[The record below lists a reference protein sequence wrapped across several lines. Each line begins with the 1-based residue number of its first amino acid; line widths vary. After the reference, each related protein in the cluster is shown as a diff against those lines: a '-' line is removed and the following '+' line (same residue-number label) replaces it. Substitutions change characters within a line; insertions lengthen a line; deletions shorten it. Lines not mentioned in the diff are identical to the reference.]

1 MPNRS
6 TYIIAAILIL
16 TTFFLALFSIQEET
30 FTFDETA
37 HVGAGFSYLTKKD
50 MRLNPEHPPLIKNI
64 SAFPLLFLDLNFPGD
79 HPSWTQEEPPQ
90 WWFQFDFANQFLYH
104 SGNNPDKILFWSRIP
119 MILVLVFL
127 AWFIFFWA
135 KEMFGNKTALLS
147 LFLFSFSPTF
157 LAHGRLVTTDIAAAL
172 GTVLATYFWLKFLKN
187 PAKKNIISA
196 GLIFGL
202 TMLFKFSLILL
213 VPFFALLTLVYI
225 WIKPKEELSLS
236 KLNYL
241 FLSLMVIIV
250 GMVLIVFPVY
260 QFHTLNYPAQRQ
272 IRDTQYL
279 ITNTSLPRLWQELNI
294 WMANQPILGPFSQ
307 YFLGLSLAINRSA
320 TGHTT
325 YFLGEVSA
333 SGWTSYFPVVYL
345 IKEPLPL
352 HILTLIALCY
362 LAFKMKKLFWVNTF
376 SRIKNWIKNNFSQ
389 FAMLLFLGIYWL
401 TSLTSELNIGVRH
414 LLPTFPFTFFL
425 VSAAT
430 IHLFNSLKPSIK
442 PYALTI
448 LGILLF
454 WQAFSVF
461 SIYPHFLAYANEVI
475 GGPDNLHL
483 YAVDSNL
490 DWGQDLKRLKKWLDE
505 NKIDKIY
512 LDYFGGGD
520 TQYYLKE
527 KFAPW
532 WGTRNPE
539 DLPQGSYL
547 AVSISQLQ
555 GGRGKPVPGFD
566 QPALYY
572 TWLDQYTPIARI
584 GYSIFVYRIIE

>member
-37 HVGAGFSYLTKKD
+37 HVGAGFSYLTQKD

-119 MILVLVFL
+119 MILVFIFL
-127 AWFIFFWA
+127 GWFIFFWA

-147 LFLFSFSPTF
+147 LFLFSFSPTL

-202 TMLFKFSLILL
+202 TMLFKFSLIVL

-279 ITNTSLPRLWQELNI
+279 ITNTSLPRLWQELNL
-294 WMANQPILGPFSQ
+294 WMAIHPILRPFSQ
-307 YFLGLSLAINRSA
+307 
-320 TGHTT
+320 
-325 YFLGEVSA
+325 
-333 SGWTSYFPVVYL
+333 
-345 IKEPLPL
+345 
-352 HILTLIALCY
+352 
-362 LAFKMKKLFWVNTF
+362 
-376 SRIKNWIKNNFSQ
+376 SR
-389 FAMLLFLGIYWL
+389 
-401 TSLTSELNIGVRH
+401 
-414 LLPTFPFTFFL
+414 
-425 VSAAT
+425 
-430 IHLFNSLKPSIK
+430 
-442 PYALTI
+442 TI
-448 LGILLF
+448 LAKNF
-454 WQAFSVF
+454 Q
-461 SIYPHFLAYANEVI
+461 
-475 GGPDNLHL
+475 
-483 YAVDSNL
+483 DS
-490 DWGQDLKRLKKWLDE
+490 
-505 NKIDKIY
+505 
-512 LDYFGGGD
+512 
-520 TQYYLKE
+520 
-527 KFAPW
+527 
-532 WGTRNPE
+532 
-539 DLPQGSYL
+539 
-547 AVSISQLQ
+547 
-555 GGRGKPVPGFD
+555 
-566 QPALYY
+566 
-572 TWLDQYTPIARI
+572 
-584 GYSIFVYRIIE
+584 